1 MLRNCYLYKGWSRA
15 ILLVLGFA
23 LVVFGMSSQVQAADY
38 PQKGKAIQLMI
49 GFAAGTATDVGARIM
64 ATGLEKELGTP
75 VLPVNKPGAS
85 SQIMYTVLSQTKPDG
100 YTIGTLTFPSTI
112 VSSVD
117 PSRKAVYSR
126 KSFELLALHVV
137 DPGLIAVKTNSP
149 YKSLKQLIDAA
160 KAKPKTITIS
170 TSGIQSDEHFALLQ
184 LQKLSGAQFSLV
196 HFSTG
201 GASALPPVLGGKV
214 DVYCGNVGDL
224 LALYK
229 SGEMRILGI
238 MDEERS
244 AFYPEVKTFEEQ
256 GYKLYNNASR
266 GFAAP
271 AGTPKEIVT
280 ILTNAMKKVAATPEH
295 KKRMGDMGLTLRYMN
310 PAQYD
315 KYWKEYEAMV
325 RELLPLTKE

>member
-1 MLRNCYLYKGWSRA
+1 MAYNHFLNRGRFVA
-15 ILLVLGFA
+15 VF
-23 LVVFGMSSQVQAADY
+23 LVVFTLACMTVLFPAQAADY
-38 PQKGKAIQLMI
+38 PQKGKAIQMMI
-49 GFAAGTATDVGARIM
+49 GYAAGTATDVGARIM
-64 ATGLEKELGTP
+64 ASGLEKELGTP

-85 SQIMYTVLSQTKPDG
+85 SQIMFTMLTQVKSDG
-100 YTIGTLTFPSTI
+100 YTIGTMSFPAAI

-117 PSRKAVYSR
+117 PARKATYSR
-126 KSFELLALHVV
+126 KSFELLALHVI
-137 DPGLIAVKTNSP
+137 DPSAMAVKTNSP

-160 KAKPKTITIS
+160 KEKPNTITIS
-170 TSGIQSDEHFALLQ
+170 TSGIQSDEHFALLR
-184 LQKLSGAQFSLV
+184 LQKMAGVQFRFV

-224 LALYK
+224 LALHK
-229 SGEMRILGI
+229 NGEMRILGV

-244 AFYPEVKTFEEQ
+244 EFFPDVKTFEEQ
-256 GYKLYNNASR
+256 GYKLYNNSSR

-280 ILTNAMKKVAATPEH
+280 ILSNAIKKVVSTPEH
-295 KKRMGDMGLTLRYMN
+295 KKRMAEMGLTLRYMD

-315 KYWKEYEAMV
+315 NYWKEYEEMV
-325 RELLPLTKE
+325 REFLPLTKE